1 MNSRSK
7 LTQFAFAIFAIAFL
21 LAVLPGN
28 AAAQDDPPGRVARV
42 GYLRGNVSFNPA
54 GTDDWVP
61 AEINR
66 PITIGDKLWTD
77 QDSLA
82 ELHLGPAAIRVGSN
96 TAFTILNLDD
106 NATQLSVNEGI
117 INIHLRRL
125 DGDDS
130 FEVDTPNSAFTV
142 LQPGDYRLQV
152 SADGDYTLVTVRN
165 GQGEVSGGGQ
175 DFTVYGNQSAELDG
189 TDQISANLY
198 DAYPP
203 DDFDN
208 WCYQRNR
215 REDDVPRYVSPDM
228 VGYEDLNE
236 NGGWRD
242 VPEYGAMW
250 VPNGMMAGWA
260 PYRYGHWVWVSPWG
274 WTWIDDAP
282 WGFAPFHYGRWV
294 QYGGVWGWLPGPIVA
309 VRPVYAPALVAWVG
323 GPGAGIGVGVA
334 WFPLGPR
341 EVFVPP
347 YAVSERY
354 VTNLN
359 VTGTRITNV
368 EVTNVYREVVINKTV
383 VNTTYVNRT
392 YVTATSSQAFTG
404 GQPVGRN
411 IVKVDAQ
418 TIARAPVGTAAGAGV
433 APQQRSV
440 FGANA
445 PAGNAARP
453 PAQLASRAVVA
464 KKAPPPPPVSFA
476 TQQKAIQ
483 SNGGKPLGVAQM
495 KAMQPAVAARPA
507 VRVAP
512 PAPKTAPPPKSAA
525 RPPQPA
531 PGAKPANMP
540 AANAPRP
547 GNPPPANANRP
558 PAAAPEN
565 RPAPPPAN
573 ANRPPAVA
581 PENRPAPPPANA
593 NRPPAAAPENR
604 PAPPPANANRPPA
617 AAPENKP
624 APKPAP
630 ANKPAP
636 AVEPNKPAPPPPA
649 QKPPAAKPNEQEKPN
664 KPAPEQKQ
672 KDDKK
677 KKDDKDNK
685 DKP

>member
-1 MNSRSK
+1 MITRSK
-7 LTQFAFAIFAIAFL
+7 LTQFAWAILTIAFL
-21 LAVLPGN
+21 ASIFPFA
-28 AAAQDDPPGRVARV
+28 AAAQDDPPGRVARI

-54 GTDDWVP
+54 GTDDWVG
-61 AEINR
+61 AVLNR
-66 PITIGDKLWTD
+66 PVTIGDKLWSD

-82 ELHLGPAAIRVGSN
+82 ELHLGPAAIRLGSN

-106 NATQLSVNEGI
+106 YNTQLSVNEGV

-125 DGDDS
+125 NPDDS
-130 FEVDTPNSAFTV
+130 FEVDTPNSAFTI
-142 LQPGDYRLQV
+142 QRPGDYRLQV
-152 SADGDYTLVTVRN
+152 SADGDYTLITDRN
-165 GQGEVSGGGQ
+165 GEGEITGGGQ
-175 DFTVYGNQSAELDG
+175 DFTIYSNQSAELDG
-189 TDQISANLY
+189 TDEISANLY

-208 WCYQRNR
+208 WCVERNR
-215 REDDVPRYVSPDM
+215 REDDVPRWVSPDM

-236 NGGWRD
+236 SGQWRQ
-242 VPEYGAMW
+242 VPDYGAMW
-250 VPNGMMAGWA
+250 VPNGMAGDWA

-294 QYGGVWGWLPGPIVA
+294 QYGGAWGWLPGPVVA

-359 VTGTRITNV
+359 VTSTNV
-368 EVTNVYREVVINKTV
+368 TNVQVTNVYREVVVNKTV
-383 VNTTYVNRT
+383 VNVTYVNRT
-392 YVTATSSQAFTG
+392 YVTATSQQAFTG

-433 APQQRSV
+433 APQAHS
-440 FGANA
+440 FAGAA
-445 PAGNAARP
+445 ATSGNFKRP
-453 PAQLASRAVVA
+453 PAAAVSRQVVA
-464 KKAPPPPPVSFA
+464 KKTPPPPPVSFA
-476 TQQKAIQ
+476 AQQKAIA
-483 SNGGKPLGVAQM
+483 SNGGKPVPVAQL
-495 KAMQPAVAARPA
+495 KAMQPAAAAKPA

-512 PAPKTAPPPKSAA
+512 PAAKTPPPTKSAS

-540 AANAPRP
+540 AARPANA
-547 GNPPPANANRP
+547 PPANAARP
-558 PAAAPEN
+558 P
-565 RPAPPPAN
+565 
-573 ANRPPAVA
+573 
-581 PENRPAPPPANA
+581 
-593 NRPPAAAPENR
+593 
-604 PAPPPANANRPPA
+604 

-624 APKPAP
+624 AEKPAEKPAP
-630 ANKPAP
+630 PPANPNRPPAANPENRPAP
-636 AVEPNKPAPPPPA
+636 KPEAQPKPEPNKPAPPPAKPA
-649 QKPPAAKPNEQEKPN
+649 PPANKPPAAQPENKPAPKTEPN
-664 KPAPEQKQ
+664 KPAPQNQ
-672 KDDKK
+672 KDDKNK
-677 KKDDKDNK
+677 KEKPKDEKDK
-685 DKP
+685 DKPQGM